1 MHCVYFSWQPMKG
14 REYNILNIF
23 QSLLWLE
30 EKKKKKSGVDMIII
44 NNIYIYIT
52 VFQISCIAIVNQ
64 IRKKKILKKWWK
76 VKKKCWRKHR
86 IQLMYLE
93 IKTNNIHFAKWQV
106 QSLPLSKLKQ
116 AKTAP
121 EHNPMKLWIW
131 QRQCF
136 KYRAKEEQAQLQ
148 HTPQFWQVTLNIIIA
163 LQLSL
168 DMFLKNQSS
177 FCEAVVVKQQQT
189 VE

>member
-1 MHCVYFSWQPMKG
+1 
-14 REYNILNIF
+14 
-23 QSLLWLE
+23 
-30 EKKKKKSGVDMIII
+30 MIII
-44 NNIYIYIT
+44 NNIYIYYS
-52 VFQISCIAIVNQ
+52 FSKKLCCYCKSDQE
-64 IRKKKILKKWWK
+64 KKKIKKKWWK
-76 VKKKCWRKHR
+76 VKKKYWRKHR

-93 IKTNNIHFAKWQV
+93 IKTNNINFAKWQV

-136 KYRAKEEQAQLQ
+136 KYRGKEEQAQLQ
-148 HTPQFWQVTLNIIIA
+148 HTPQFWQVTLNIITA